1 MDRTEVLVSYQRKG
15 ARFDH
20 SLLGSRGCLACKN
33 MKCRKWKY
41 NETNLNRYGY
51 LILLVTCHV
60 FTVKKKSECSLKKF
74 CCTELGIF
82 RGSSYVMISRSF
94 YDN

>member
-1 MDRTEVLVSYQRKG
+1 MFMILNFFSFCFRYKASIPSNVMG
-15 ARFDH
+15 
-20 SLLGSRGCLACKN
+20 G
-33 MKCRKWKY
+33 RKWKY

-82 RGSSYVMISRSF
+82 RGVNCDSRWVF
-94 YDN
+94 LRNQFTLTQ